1 MVWNFNKIVRVS
13 FINKMTF
20 VKRFEG
26 IERINNVYYL
36 CHSADDRRE
45 QGEEFSLPENQQETS
60 MVGVN

>member
-1 MVWNFNKIVRVS
+1 MRVS

-26 IERINNVYYL
+26 IERINYVYYL

-45 QGEEFSLPENQQETS
+45 QGEEFSLPEHQQETS